1 METEKNNFK
10 SGFVSIIGRPN
21 AGKSTLLNT
30 LIGARIAI
38 VTDKPQTTRTNVQG
52 IWNTPEGQV
61 VFLDTPGIHN
71 ANTLYNRRMMQ
82 EVRSALEERDLLLYI
97 ADATRAF
104 TAEDRHAIDMVVK
117 SGTPAFLVLNKI
129 DRVESKPTLLSLIEQ
144 YR

>member
-97 ADATRAF
+97 EKRKKK
-104 TAEDRHAIDMVVK
+104 R
-117 SGTPAFLVLNKI
+117 SYL
-129 DRVESKPTLLSLIEQ
+129 
-144 YR
+144 